1 MNIRQRTSSRP
12 RGRLRIGLTA
22 VTVLASLIAAAP
34 PATAAEP
41 EVAIHTGAIDGA
53 EFRVDVPADWN
64 GTLLLYS
71 HHYRYVGMPNPAV
84 VTPSDLEQGPR
95 MDGVALRDIL
105 LDQGYA
111 LAASAYATVGWSMED
126 ALRDQ
131 PRLMD
136 WFTSNV
142 GKPKRVIAW
151 GLSAGGL
158 ASMLLAQQDRRIN
171 GAVSLCADASG
182 VVNQMNLRL
191 DAAYVINVL
200 LAGGELEV
208 GRITDPVGN
217 ATRAIDVINRAAAGD
232 PLSRARLLMA
242 AAIANFPAQIDGHAT
257 APVTDPYVAAQ
268 MVRWILINAHLDVT
282 FGPGRKEIEDRAGGN
297 PMWNVGVDYRK
308 AFERSS
314 GRKLVEQAYQA
325 AGGNLGADL
334 DALQRGPR
342 VPFEPIAVGYMTR
355 YGGAPAIGLN
365 TPTMTLHTTVDAG
378 APVEHERVLAERMRQ
393 LGRAHLLRQAYTARG
408 FTCSFSAAEVA
419 VTIEKV
425 IDRARTG
432 RWGDTSAAALN
443 AAVAQYPA
451 EQQRVYS
458 FLSPDPQARYATL
471 PPAFVDYRPAT
482 LPRDPW

>member
-1 MNIRQRTSSRP
+1 MR
-12 RGRLRIGLTA
+12 RLGLTA
-22 VTVLASLIAAAP
+22 VAVVAALVAAGL
-34 PATAAEP
+34 PAAAAEP
-41 EVAIHTGAIDGA
+41 GVTTHTGVIDGA
-53 EFRVDVPADWN
+53 AFRVDVPADWN

-71 HHYRYVGMPNPAV
+71 HHYRYTGMPNPAV
-84 VTPSDLEQGPR
+84 TTPNDLEQGPR

-105 LDQGYA
+105 LGQGYA
-111 LAASAYATVGWSMED
+111 LAASAYATVGWAMED

-131 PRLMD
+131 PRLID
-136 WFTSNV
+136 WFSGNV
-142 GKPKRVIAW
+142 GRPNRVIAW

-191 DAAYVINVL
+191 DAAYVINTL
-200 LAGGELEV
+200 LAGGQLEI
-208 GRITDPVGN
+208 GRVTDPVGN
-217 ATRAIDVINRAAAGD
+217 ATRAVNVINQAAAGD
-232 PLSRARLLMA
+232 PLSRARLILA
-242 AAIANFPAQIDGHAT
+242 ASIANFPAQIDGHAA

-268 MVRWILINAHLDVT
+268 MIRWILINAHLDVT
-282 FGPGRKEIEDRAGGN
+282 FGPGRREIEDRAGGN
-297 PMWNVGVDYRK
+297 PMWNVGVDYRQ
-308 AFERSS
+308 AFARSS
-314 GRKLVEQAYQA
+314 GRALVEQAYQA
-325 AGGNLGADL
+325 AGADLRADL
-334 DALQRGPR
+334 DALQRGKR
-342 VPFEPIAVGYMTR
+342 VPLEPVAVGYMFL

-378 APVEHERVLAERMRQ
+378 APVEHERVLAERMRD

-419 VTIEKV
+419 VTIGTV
-425 IDRARTG
+425 IDRVRTG

-443 AAVAQYPA
+443 AAVARYPA

-458 FLSPDPQARYATL
+458 FLNPDPQARYAVL
-471 PPAFVDYRPAT
+471 PPAFVDLKPAT